1 MVVGKYYM
9 KIRNFV
15 LIGRRGG
22 RQSNGSAR
30 PTPQPQVQSWEV
42 NQRMVQRERYQV
54 PAVSRTSQQNLPGY
68 RTQLGKQAM
77 I

>member
-1 MVVGKYYM
+1 M
-9 KIRNFV
+9 KIS
-15 LIGRRGG
+15 LTGRRGG

-30 PTPQPQVQSWEV
+30 PTPQPPQPQVQSWEV

-54 PAVSRTSQQNLPGY
+54 PVSRTSQQNLPGY